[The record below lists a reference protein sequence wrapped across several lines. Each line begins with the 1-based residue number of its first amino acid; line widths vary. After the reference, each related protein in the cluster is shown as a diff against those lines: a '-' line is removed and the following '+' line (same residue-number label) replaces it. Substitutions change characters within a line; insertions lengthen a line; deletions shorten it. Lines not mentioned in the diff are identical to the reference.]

1 MKQKFSKHWV
11 AATRD
16 SNLQEV
22 ANKVSP
28 AMTLAYFRE
37 RVSPQQHRMGEID
50 VEPGTLPELWIR
62 S

>member
-22 ANKVSP
+22 TNKVSP

-37 RVSPQQHRMGEID
+37 GVSLQQHGMREID
-50 VEPGTLPELWIR
+50 EPGALPELWIR
-62 S
+62 N